1 MEGDG
6 GRAEGKKRPWT
17 AEEDE
22 ALRRRVRD
30 HGRQKWAEIALGLPG
45 RGPKSCRLRWW
56 QHLSPELDSGA
67 FTPAEDALI
76 VEQQR
81 VHGNKWATIA
91 RCLPGRSDNA
101 VKNRW
106 NSTLRKLL
114 QAAGTLPSATATGED
129 AAASTDDGQDDA
141 PPVCLELFPLR
152 AGGVKE
158 AATAASA
165 AAPALVGSF
174 VREKEEYVTDAE
186 LALSLWSAWPA
197 TG

>member
-67 FTPAEDALI
+67 FTPDEDALI

-114 QAAGTLPSATATGED
+114 KAGTLPATATGED
-129 AAASTDDGQDDA
+129 ATAATEDGQDDA
-141 PPVCLELFPLR
+141 PVCLELFPLR

-158 AATAASA
+158 AAAASA
-165 AAPALVGSF
+165 AVALGSF
-174 VREKEEYVTDAE
+174 AREKDEYVTDAE
-186 LALSLWSAWPA
+186 LALSLGSAWPA